1 MNMFSR
7 RDFLTSIGATTLVAP
22 AAARIGKIEIGVC
35 SGSRNLESAAK
46 YGFDYLEPPVAEIA
60 EMDDKAFQ
68 AFKERIQASP
78 IRCEAFNSFIRKLR
92 VVGDEVRED
101 ELRAYIQT
109 SLKRCRQLGGKVV
122 VWGSAGSR
130 NVPSGFSRE
139 RAWQQMQ
146 SFLRMAGDVARPK
159 GLIIAIEPLRKQES
173 NILNTGAETLRLVH
187 EVRHPNV
194 KMIIDY
200 YHLRAEDE
208 DPEIVW
214 KARKQIVH
222 FHFANPHGRVWP
234 KSPTE
239 DLVYGR
245 FFQMVKKIKYRGGIS
260 VEARGT
266 FENDG
271 ANSLAFFHQELA

>member
-1 MNMFSR
+1 
-7 RDFLTSIGATTLVAP
+7 
-22 AAARIGKIEIGVC
+22 
-35 SGSRNLESAAK
+35 
-46 YGFDYLEPPVAEIA
+46 
-60 EMDDKAFQ
+60 
-68 AFKERIQASP
+68 
-78 IRCEAFNSFIRKLR
+78 
-92 VVGDEVRED
+92 
-101 ELRAYIQT
+101 
-109 SLKRCRQLGGKVV
+109 V

-139 RAWQQMQ
+139 RAWQQIQ
-146 SFLRMAGDVARPK
+146 SFLRMAGDAARPR

-173 NILNTGAETLRLVH
+173 NILNTGAETLRLVR
-187 EVRHPNV
+187 EVHHPNV

-200 YHLRAEDE
+200 YHLRVENE

-222 FHFANPHGRVWP
+222 FHFANPSGRVWP

-260 VEARGT
+260 IEARGT

-271 ANSLAFFHQELA
+271 PNSLAFFHQELA

>member
-1 MNMFSR
+1 MFSR
-7 RDFLTSIGATTLVAP
+7 RDFLTSLGATALVAP
-22 AAARIGKIEIGVC
+22 AAARIGKIGIGVC
-35 SGSRNLESAAK
+35 SGSRNLESAMK
-46 YGFDYLEPPVAEIA
+46 CGFDYLEPPVAEIA

-68 AFKERIQASP
+68 AFKEKVQASP
-78 IRCEAFNSFIRKLR
+78 LRCEAFNSFIRKLR
-92 VVGDEVRED
+92 VVGDDVRED
-101 ELRAYIQT
+101 ELRAYLQT
-109 SLKRCRQLGGKVV
+109 SLERCRQLGGKVV

-173 NILNTGAETLRLVH
+173 NILNTGVETLRLVR

-200 YHLRAEDE
+200 YHLRVENE

-222 FHFANPHGRVWP
+222 FHFANPNGRVWP

-260 VEARGT
+260 IEARGT